1 MDIYEQAKEF
11 ANKYLETA
19 GKNSDVDCSFPK
31 KHLKKWEKKV
41 F

>member
-19 GKNSDVDCSFPK
+19 GRRRFFKTFGS
-31 KHLKKWEKKV
+31 
-41 F
+41 